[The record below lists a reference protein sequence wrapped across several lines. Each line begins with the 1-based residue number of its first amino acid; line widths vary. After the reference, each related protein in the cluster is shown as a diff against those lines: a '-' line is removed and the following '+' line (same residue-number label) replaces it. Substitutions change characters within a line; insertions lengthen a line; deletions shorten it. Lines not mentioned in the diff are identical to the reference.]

1 MILARDKHVLFWL
14 ISMATLIIIMISV
27 GGLTRLTES
36 GLSMVNWDPLM
47 GIIPPLSNSA
57 WSTLFDQYKLYPEF
71 KIKNSGMTLNEFKYI
86 FWWEYGH
93 RVLGRIIGIVFF
105 LPFVYLAINRYFS
118 KNEFL
123 IYSFLFLLGLIQ
135 GLIGWWMV
143 RSGLINNPYVDHL
156 RLATHLFMAQTI
168 LMIISFL
175 ILKKIFPGN
184 YNFTNKSNIFKY
196 QFLIFFILTSVT
208 VIYGAFMAGMDAG
221 KSYNTWPL
229 MGGELIPNSLIGNE
243 GISEFYSNSVF
254 VHFFH
259 RILAYLTFI
268 LGACIFLSSRNYI
281 SSKFQMIHLVLIE
294 IVILIQILLG
304 VLTVLYA
311 VPVLLGALH
320 QLTGSI
326 LLMLTAT
333 YTFSLFQKK

>member
-1 MILARDKHVLFWL
+1 
-14 ISMATLIIIMISV
+14 
-27 GGLTRLTES
+27 
-36 GLSMVNWDPLM
+36 
-47 GIIPPLSNSA
+47 
-57 WSTLFDQYKLYPEF
+57 
-71 KIKNSGMTLNEFKYI
+71 
-86 FWWEYGH
+86 
-93 RVLGRIIGIVFF
+93 
-105 LPFVYLAINRYFS
+105 
-118 KNEFL
+118 
-123 IYSFLFLLGLIQ
+123 
-135 GLIGWWMV
+135 
-143 RSGLINNPYVDHL
+143 
-156 RLATHLFMAQTI
+156 
-168 LMIISFL
+168 MIISFL
-175 ILKKIFPGN
+175 ILKKIFPSN

-259 RILAYLTFI
+259 RVLAYLTFFLGVYI
-268 LGACIFLSSRNYI
+268 LLSSRNYI

>member
-14 ISMATLIIIMISV
+14 ISMTTLIIIMISV

-123 IYSFLFLLGLIQ
+123 IYSFLFLLGLMQ

-196 QFLIFFILTSVT
+196 VWLIMLYI
-208 VIYGAFMAGMDAG
+208 G
-221 KSYNTWPL
+221 K
-229 MGGELIPNSLIGNE
+229 E
-243 GISEFYSNSVF
+243 
-254 VHFFH
+254 
-259 RILAYLTFI
+259 
-268 LGACIFLSSRNYI
+268 
-281 SSKFQMIHLVLIE
+281 
-294 IVILIQILLG
+294 
-304 VLTVLYA
+304 
-311 VPVLLGALH
+311 
-320 QLTGSI
+320 
-326 LLMLTAT
+326 
-333 YTFSLFQKK
+333 

>member
-57 WSTLFDQYKLYPEF
+57 WDTLFDQYKLYPEF

-123 IYSFLFLLGLIQ
+123 IYSF
-135 GLIGWWMV
+135 
-143 RSGLINNPYVDHL
+143 Y
-156 RLATHLFMAQTI
+156 
-168 LMIISFL
+168 
-175 ILKKIFPGN
+175 
-184 YNFTNKSNIFKY
+184 
-196 QFLIFFILTSVT
+196 
-208 VIYGAFMAGMDAG
+208 
-221 KSYNTWPL
+221 
-229 MGGELIPNSLIGNE
+229 
-243 GISEFYSNSVF
+243 FY
-254 VHFFH
+254 
-259 RILAYLTFI
+259 
-268 LGACIFLSSRNYI
+268 
-281 SSKFQMIHLVLIE
+281 
-294 IVILIQILLG
+294 
-304 VLTVLYA
+304 
-311 VPVLLGALH
+311 
-320 QLTGSI
+320 
-326 LLMLTAT
+326 
-333 YTFSLFQKK
+333 

>member
-57 WSTLFDQYKLYPEF
+57 WDTLFDQYKLYPEF

-123 IYSFLFLLGLIQ
+123 IYSFLFLLGLMQ

-243 GISEFYSNSVF
+243 GISGFYSNSVF
-254 VHFFH
+254 VHFF
-259 RILAYLTFI
+259 
-268 LGACIFLSSRNYI
+268 
-281 SSKFQMIHLVLIE
+281 IE
-294 IVILIQILLG
+294 
-304 VLTVLYA
+304 Y
-311 VPVLLGALH
+311 
-320 QLTGSI
+320 
-326 LLMLTAT
+326 
-333 YTFSLFQKK
+333 

>member
-1 MILARDKHVLFWL
+1 MVLARDKHVLFWL
-14 ISMATLIIIMISV
+14 TSLAALIIIMIIV

-47 GIIPPLSNSA
+47 GTIPPLSNYA
-57 WSTLFDQYKLYPEF
+57 WNDLFDQYKIYPEF
-71 KIKNSGMTLNEFKYI
+71 KIKNSEMNLNEFKYI

-93 RVLGRIIGIVFF
+93 RILGRIIGIIFIF
-105 LPFVYLAINRYFS
+105 PFIYFVIKKYFNR
-118 KNEFL
+118 KEFL
-123 IYSFLFLLGLIQ
+123 IYGFLFILGAMQ

-143 RSGLINNPYVDHL
+143 KSGLISNPYVDHL

-168 LMIISFL
+168 LMLISFL
-175 ILKKIFPGN
+175 ILKKIHPN
-184 YNFTNKSNIFKY
+184 SYSFTNKKKIFRY
-196 QFLIFFILTSVT
+196 QFLFFFTLTSVT

-221 KSYNTWPL
+221 KSFNTWPL
-229 MGGELIPNSLIGNE
+229 MGGKFIPNSLIGDE
-243 GISEFYSNSVF
+243 GISEFYSNSVL

-268 LGACIFLSSRNYI
+268 LSIYIFVSSRSHITSN
-281 SSKFQMIHLVLIE
+281 FQKTHLALIQ
-294 IVILIQILLG
+294 IVILIQVLLG
-304 VLTVLYA
+304 ILTVLYA

-320 QLTGSI
+320 QLSGSI

>member
-1 MILARDKHVLFWL
+1 MKVNKIYLKILNYVFLLKQFCFLFC
-14 ISMATLIIIMISV
+14 
-27 GGLTRLTES
+27 
-36 GLSMVNWDPLM
+36 
-47 GIIPPLSNSA
+47 
-57 WSTLFDQYKLYPEF
+57 LY
-71 KIKNSGMTLNEFKYI
+71 N
-86 FWWEYGH
+86 
-93 RVLGRIIGIVFF
+93 RI
-105 LPFVYLAINRYFS
+105 Y
-118 KNEFL
+118 
-123 IYSFLFLLGLIQ
+123 YSFLFLLGLIQ